1 VNVLAIGM
9 SHRTAGVR
17 ELERAAVSVADTTK
31 VLDEMMKCPHVDEV
45 VLLSTCNRVEIYA
58 VVETFHG
65 GLSDLSEVLARHAG
79 TDPGHLSRGMHVH
92 YAAGAVEHLFTVAA
106 GLDSMVVGDAQI
118 LGQLRAAYATAD
130 KAGTVG
136 RALHELVQ
144 HALRVGKRV
153 HTETDI
159 DHVAASVVGVA
170 VADAERALGG
180 LTGRRALVVG
190 AGSMGA
196 LAAAALRRTGV
207 GEVVI
212 ANRTPAN
219 GARLVRSLAEEGV
232 PCRSVGLDGLADR
245 IADADLVVTCTGATD
260 VVIPTAM
267 VVEGLARRDPTRHLV
282 ICDLGLPR
290 DVEATVTDL
299 CGVTLVDLD
308 SLGRHLA
315 DTPAGRHAGAAGA
328 ILAEEV
334 NGYLAAQRSAAVT
347 PTVTAL
353 RRRAAEVVDAEL
365 LRLNSRLPQLD
376 QQIRG
381 ELANTV
387 RRVVDKLLHTP
398 TVRVKQL
405 ASSPGGTSYADA
417 LRELFELD
425 PQTAALLSTTQTAL
439 DSTTALDNSDDT
451 GTGETR

>member
-1 VNVLAIGM
+1 MNVLAVGM

-17 ELERAAVSVADTTK
+17 ELERAAISVADTAK
-31 VLDEMMKCPHVDEV
+31 VLDELLNCPHVNEA

-58 VVETFHG
+58 IVETFHG
-65 GLSDLSEVLARHAG
+65 GLSDLSGVLARHSG
-79 TDPGHLSRGMHVH
+79 TDPGHLSRSMHVH
-92 YAAGAVEHLFTVAA
+92 YAAGAVEHLFAVAA

-170 VADAERALGG
+170 VADAERVLNG
-180 LTGRRALVVG
+180 LAGRRALVVG

-196 LAAAALRRTGV
+196 LAATALRRAGI

-212 ANRTPAN
+212 ANRTPVN
-219 GARLVRSLAEEGV
+219 GARLVRVLSEDGV
-232 PCRSVGLDGLADR
+232 PARAVGLTGLADR
-245 IADADLVVTCTGATD
+245 IADADVVVACTGATD
-260 VVIPTAM
+260 VVIPTDV
-267 VVEGLARRDPTRHLV
+267 VVEGMARRTPVRPLV
-282 ICDLGLPR
+282 VCDLGMPR
-290 DVEATVTDL
+290 DVQVSVGALT
-299 CGVTLVDLD
+299 GVTMVDLD
-308 SLGRHLA
+308 SLGRRLA
-315 DTPAGRHAGAAGA
+315 DTPAGTHAGTAGA
-328 ILAEEV
+328 ILAGEV
-334 NGYLAAQRSAAVT
+334 NSYLAGQRSAAVT

-365 LRLNSRLPQLD
+365 LRLESRLPELD
-376 QQIRG
+376 AAVRG

-405 ASSPGGTSYADA
+405 ASSPGGATYADA

-425 PQTAALLSTTQTAL
+425 PQAAAVVSTAAASRR
-439 DSTTALDNSDDT
+439 DESDDT